1 MTRAI
6 TSPCVSSPSYTCPP
20 PYQTTA
26 IIPDP
31 LPDLSKRF
39 YQSFRTAGTVFQVID
54 QKTKSVIVPYGKG
67 KELIERLG
75 DRHTLSEEIRL
86 LKEAQQYSVN
96 LFEHIFNRLAGEDAL
111 VSLGE
116 TGAVILKDEYY
127 DPWAGVTIT
136 PQEMKELII

>member
-1 MTRAI
+1 MLSTNRK
-6 TSPCVSSPSYTCPP
+6 CRC
-20 PYQTTA
+20 TA
-26 IIPDP
+26 GNLRDEDNP

-116 TGAVILKDEYY
+116 TGAVILKD
-127 DPWAGVTIT
+127 
-136 PQEMKELII
+136 

>member
-1 MTRAI
+1 M
-6 TSPCVSSPSYTCPP
+6 
-20 PYQTTA
+20 
-26 IIPDP
+26 
-31 LPDLSKRF
+31 
-39 YQSFRTAGTVFQVID
+39 
-54 QKTKSVIVPYGKG
+54 
-67 KELIERLG
+67 IERLG

-136 PQEMKELII
+136 LQEMKELII